1 MSMSDN
7 EDEFGRVLILT
18 ARRRYF
24 TVIDGDTHLS
34 GNLQENMDIHVNTF
48 RLFFMIMR
56 ISVARI
62 LSGVHFFRQK
72 VDLFLSSPPRDGLNI
87 LQI

>member
-1 MSMSDN
+1 M
-7 EDEFGRVLILT
+7 G
-18 ARRRYF
+18 
-24 TVIDGDTHLS
+24 THTC
-34 GNLQENMDIHVNTF
+34 QEIWQDDMDIHVTTF

-72 VDLFLSSPPRDGLNI
+72 VDDLFVVAPRDGLNI